1 MSPVNAK
8 RVVLSTVI
16 TLGALMLAAC
26 GGNTSSTA
34 SSSTASS
41 PSAAAAAATDLA
53 GTAWNLTAFADAKGA
68 EVPGTTGA
76 NVGTLAFAA
85 DGTFSGSTGCN
96 RLVGS
101 YKQDGSALTM
111 APGPMTKMACPPDV
125 TAQEDAILAALPK
138 VASFTSGTA
147 LVLTNAA
154 GGTLLTYA
162 PGTASLAGT
171 SWTATGINNGKDAVV
186 AQAGTE
192 KVTISFGTD
201 GTVRQHHVR
210 SAGPDDEG
218 LRGRDHADRAG
229 VHRGSR
235 CVHGL
240 HDRRRDPDAAR
251 RHRCHAGHVRPVE
264 VAKRPGGTRRAGQQH
279 ADRSSCCVAAWVVLG
294 AATPT

>member
-1 MSPVNAK
+1 MIPVNAK
-8 RVVLSTVI
+8 RVLLSTAI

-26 GGNTSSTA
+26 GGNSSSTA
-34 SSSTASS
+34 SSSTTSSS
-41 PSAAAAAATDLA
+41 PGAAAAASATDLA
-53 GTAWNLTAFADAKGA
+53 GTAWNLTAYADAKGA

-76 NVGTLAFAA
+76 NLGTLAFAA

-186 AQAGTE
+186 GQAGTE
-192 KVTISFGTD
+192 KVTIAFGTD
-201 GTVRQHHVR
+201 GTV
-210 SAGPDDEG
+210 SGSSGCNTYNGSYTADAGTIAFGPLAQTMMACEDAIMQIEQEYTAALAASTVYAIDG
-218 LRGRDHADRAG
+218 ATLTLR
-229 VHRGSR
+229 
-235 CVHGL
+235 
-240 HDRRRDPDAAR
+240 DAA
-251 RHRCHAGHVRPVE
+251 
-264 VAKRPGGTRRAGQQH
+264 
-279 ADRSSCCVAAWVVLG
+279 G
-294 AATPT
+294 ATQVTFAQSK